1 MHPYE
6 SEAIIYLTSGDDDPF
21 NQAIAKNY
29 SFIHNRFRK
38 EAGIT
43 FIYLPKLLL
52 DKGFQS
58 MMSYNHPYIGNYADA
73 DLRELTHQIK
83 KQYDIIT
90 DRPAFVYIYQT
101 EDEGHG
107 FELESSSGEITLEH
121 LSKQIDAILE
131 KIEWIRKK
139 HEILEEQDSNIMFS
153 MGDDTI
159 SGIFSEEAG
168 EEYGNDLADANFD
181 RIAFKVPGDLM
192 ESINKLQEAGYLSKL
207 IEFLE
212 ELQKTTRKLSRM
224 RITQD
229 YKIYLM
235 DYEMKEVKMS
245 PLSKALYLLFLKH
258 PEGILFKEL
267 PSYRA
272 ELMNLYKNITLR
284 ESPDKARES
293 IIRMTDPYDN
303 SVNEKCSLIRI
314 AFLRNVSKE
323 IAENYHITGE
333 RGTPKKITLDRE
345 LVIQEQPSGSQ
356 GL

>member
-1 MHPYE
+1 MRPYE
-6 SEAIIYLTSGDDDPF
+6 SEAIIYLASGDDDPF

-29 SFIHNRFRK
+29 SFIFNRFRK

-52 DKGFQS
+52 DKGFQR
-58 MMSYNHPYIGNYADA
+58 MMSYNHPHIGHYAHA
-73 DLRELTHQIK
+73 DLRELTNQIK
-83 KQYDIIT
+83 KQYDINT
-90 DRPAFVYIYQT
+90 DSSALVYISET

-107 FELESSSGEITLEH
+107 FEIESSSDEITREH
-121 LSKQIDAILE
+121 LAKQIDAIIK
-131 KIEWIRKK
+131 KIQWIRTGN
-139 HEILEEQDSNIMFS
+139 EILEEEDSDIRFRMV
-153 MGDDTI
+153 DDTF
-159 SGIFSEEAG
+159 SGIFFEEAG
-168 EEYGNDLADANFD
+168 EEYGSDLADANFD
-181 RIAFKVPGDLM
+181 SLAFKVPGDLM

-212 ELQKTTRKLSRM
+212 ELQNTTRKLSRL
-224 RITQD
+224 RITLD

-235 DYEMKEVKMS
+235 DYGMKEVKMS
-245 PLSKALYLLFLKH
+245 PLPKALYLLFLKH

-314 AFLRNVSKE
+314 AFLRVVSEE
-323 IAENYHITGE
+323 IAENYHITGD
-333 RGTPKKITLDRE
+333 RGTPKKIALDRE
-345 LVIQEQPSGSQ
+345 LVIHEHPSVSQ